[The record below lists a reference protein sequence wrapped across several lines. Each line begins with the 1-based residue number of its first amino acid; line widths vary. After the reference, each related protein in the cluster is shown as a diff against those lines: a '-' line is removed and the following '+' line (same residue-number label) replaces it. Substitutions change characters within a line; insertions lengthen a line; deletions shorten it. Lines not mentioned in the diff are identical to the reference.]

1 MNMMAPGSGAD
12 TEVKALR
19 LWGGKKKKNFISI
32 VFKSEKERADCV
44 NRRYQHN
51 KGLEK
56 WHSWRVKRERETKI
70 PSQLCAP
77 PLQLSIKAAPAH
89 D

>member
-1 MNMMAPGSGAD
+1 MNMMAPGSGVD

-19 LWGGKKKKNFISI
+19 LWGEETLFLLCL
-32 VFKSEKERADCV
+32 EAKERADCV

-56 WHSWRVKRERETKI
+56 WHSWRVRRERETKI
-70 PSQLCAP
+70 PSQLCP
-77 PLQLSIKAAPAH
+77 PPAA
-89 D
+89 